1 MNRREMAFTLA
12 GDDEFLLDVEWEYTE
27 TKGVLSGPQ
36 DLCFPTESEGEIIIS
51 TAAIRDKLI
60 EFIAVT
66 LLPRW
71 ITEIESQIE
80 DIDLSE
86 WAKELDEDNGEL

>member
-12 GDDEFLLDVEWEYTE
+12 GDDEFLLDVEWQYSSTP
-27 TKGVLSGPQ
+27 GVTTALPEN
-36 DLCFPTESEGEIIIS
+36 CYPAESDGEIVIETS
-51 TAAIRDKLI
+51 VIRDKLI
-60 EFIAVT
+60 EFMTVV

-71 ITEIESQIE
+71 IEEIESQIE